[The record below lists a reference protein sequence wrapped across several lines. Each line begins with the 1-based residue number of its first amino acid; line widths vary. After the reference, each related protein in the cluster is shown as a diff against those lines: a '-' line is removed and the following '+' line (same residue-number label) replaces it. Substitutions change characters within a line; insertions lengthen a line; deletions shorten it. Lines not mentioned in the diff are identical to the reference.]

1 MAGHNGPVSPRPL
14 LIATLAC
21 LALAT
26 GCGGDEAPATE
37 ATAESAPSAETSMG
51 APDVPLPDGV
61 ELTTPGTE
69 LGFGQTATVA
79 YVANEQRSSA
89 LELEVVEARRGSIAD
104 LSGFRL
110 DEATKAT
117 TPYYVDV
124 RVDNVGEGTL
134 GGTAVPLW
142 ANAGAGMLVQSSGFT
157 ADFETCPST
166 PLPRGFGPE
175 ATYEGCLVFLMPS
188 GSPLT
193 GLTYRGSDDQ
203 APIVWLG
210 DVETPTPSP
219 SASPTQKKTTKESP

>member
-1 MAGHNGPVSPRPL
+1 ML
-14 LIATLAC
+14 LATLAC
-21 LALAT
+21 MALAT
-26 GCGGDEAPATE
+26 GCAGGESAAEE
-37 ATAESAPSAETSMG
+37 ATAEAEPTAETSMG
-51 APDVPLPDGV
+51 APDVALPEGV

-69 LGFGQTATVA
+69 LGFGDVATVA

-89 LELEVVEARRGSIAD
+89 LELEVVGARRGSIAD
-104 LSGFRL
+104 LAGFRL
-110 DEATKAT
+110 DEATRAT

-124 RVDNVGEGTL
+124 SVTNVGEGTL

-188 GSPLT
+188 GSSLT
-193 GLTYRGSDDQ
+193 GLTYRGSDDE
-203 APIVWLG
+203 APITWLG
-210 DVETPTPSP
+210 DVETPTPTPSTSP
-219 SASPTQKKTTKESP
+219 SPTKKKTTKESP